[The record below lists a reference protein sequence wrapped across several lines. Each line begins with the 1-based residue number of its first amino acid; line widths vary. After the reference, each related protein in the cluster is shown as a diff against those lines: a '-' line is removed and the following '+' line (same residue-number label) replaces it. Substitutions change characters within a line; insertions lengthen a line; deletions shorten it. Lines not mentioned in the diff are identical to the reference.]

1 VIGVFCVFLFFFK
14 NSLRTCVYNFV
25 FFLSLNILWG
35 GAYSIFEVLS
45 RDLCDRE
52 GNDEIN
58 IHYYWY
64 SNGCLLIR
72 LTVHCLLFMGLM
84 KESPYG
90 YA

>member
-1 VIGVFCVFLFFFK
+1 VFIILF
-14 NSLRTCVYNFV
+14 

-58 IHYYWY
+58 IHYYS
-64 SNGCLLIR
+64 SNSTLSVIYGPNERKPVWLCLK
-72 LTVHCLLFMGLM
+72 F
-84 KESPYG
+84 Y
-90 YA
+90 